1 MGVAIFFLQSF
12 LLRHAGWIWFYT
24 ADGKWATEYLFYDTQ
39 ILSNSLSLKLAKL
52 QATRIGTRNATY
64 ILQKNWERGGT
75 TFKTREARAEK
86 CVCSRQAT
94 LHSNT
99 VCLYPGERKPALYL
113 RTLSMAPSVSVL
125 TGFDFKSLRGSRSK
139 GKRISGAQEERG
151 SSLAFLTP
159 ATQVWLYK
167 KSEGGHRLVNF
178 MVTISLFNQSNT

>member
-75 TFKTREARAEK
+75 TFKTSK
-86 CVCSRQAT
+86 
-94 LHSNT
+94 

>member
-1 MGVAIFFLQSF
+1 MQFIFLQSF
-12 LLRHAGWIWFYT
+12 LLRHAGSIWFYI
-24 ADGKWATEYLFYDTQ
+24 ADGKRATEYWFDDTQ

-64 ILQKNWERGGT
+64 ILQNT
-75 TFKTREARAEK
+75 VREGWNYIQTPREVRAEK
-86 CVCSRQAT
+86 CVSSPQAT

-139 GKRISGAQEERG
+139 GKWISGAQEARG

-167 KSEGGHRLVNF
+167 KSEGGLVNF